1 VVRTLRAALLIAR
14 NDLQRRLRNRAFLL
28 QALVAP
34 LIMSVLISLAFGSGF
49 AIDLKIGVVDE
60 DGSALSR
67 QVTSGLLGTEAE
79 GVAFERVDDVRT
91 ASARVD
97 DGGLGAAIVIPA
109 RFQAALAEPKPRPLG
124 LVVNR
129 ESPLEEAVAR
139 AVAEGIA
146 ARVQAGRLA
155 TFALVAD
162 GQPAPDLRRLADQD
176 LPIELRQRNAGDEV
190 SPAASVGPGIG
201 LLFLFL
207 SVAIV
212 ARSLFEEHRQKVL
225 DRIRSAPVTMGALLI
240 GKGLGLVLLSC
251 VTMGV
256 LWAATAVLLGARWG
270 DPVAVSALILCS
282 AVAVAGIAAFI
293 AGTVRNERSADLY
306 AMVVAF
312 VLGILG
318 GSLVPLSELPP
329 GLLTATLFTPN
340 GWALRGFAEV
350 SAGDGHLG
358 DILLNLGVL
367 LAWGVVAGAI
377 GRVLLPRRLGAT

>member
-1 VVRTLRAALLIAR
+1 VPRTLRAALLIAR
-14 NDLQRRLRNRAFLL
+14 TDLRRRLRNRAFLL

-34 LIMSVLISLAFGSGF
+34 LIMSVLISLAFGSGLGL
-49 AIDLKIGVVDE
+49 DLKIGLVDE

-67 QVTSGLLGTEAE
+67 QVSAGLVDADADGVSFQAVRDVGTAT
-79 GVAFERVDDVRT
+79 RKVDDD
-91 ASARVD
+91 A
-97 DGGLGAAIVIPA
+97 LGAAIVIPA
-109 RFQAALAEPKPRPLG
+109 GFQDGLARPDPEPLG
-124 LVVNR
+124 LVTNR
-129 ESPLEEAVAR
+129 DSPIAEGVAR

-146 ARVQAGRLA
+146 ARIQAGRLA
-155 TFALVAD
+155 TFAVLADGRPAPSVAD
-162 GQPAPDLRRLADQD
+162 LVERD
-176 LPIELRQRNAGDEV
+176 LPISLRQRSAGDEV

-207 SVAIV
+207 NVAIV
-212 ARSLFEEHRQKVL
+212 ARSLFEEHRQRVL
-225 DRIRSAPVTMGALLI
+225 DRIRSAPVSMAALLL

-251 VTMGV
+251 TTMGV
-256 LWAATAVLLGARWG
+256 LWLATSVLLGASWG
-270 DPVAVSALILCS
+270 DPVAVAALVLCS

-318 GSLVPLSELPP
+318 GSLVPLSELPD

-350 SAGDGHLG
+350 SAGEGHLG
-358 DILLNLGVL
+358 DVLPHLGVL
-367 LAWGVVAGAI
+367 LAWGLVAGLI
-377 GRVLLPRRLGAT
+377 GRALLPKRLGAA